1 MAEKDRFTVNGETYS
16 LLISKDEIQR
26 RVVKLAATLHEEF
39 KDEVPVFLCIL
50 NGAYVFASD
59 LTRAYDGLCEIS
71 FIRLSSYEGT
81 QSTGVVN
88 MVMGLKENLAGRRV
102 VVVEDIIDSGLT
114 MKKLTTYLQTL
125 NPKQVKVVAL
135 FTKPENLK
143 CELQIDY
150 SCFKIPNKFIVGYG
164 LDYNELFRNLP
175 AIYTK
180 D

>member
-88 MVMGLKENLAGRRV
+88 MVMGLKENLAGR
-102 VVVEDIIDSGLT
+102 SGLT

-150 SCFKIPNKFIVGYG
+150 SCFEIPNKFIVGYG